1 MEIKYIKDNYY
12 FETLTSTH
20 DLSDFNCESED
31 LTNFLIND
39 ALDQQTDKINLTKLI
54 MCNGEVIGFVTLLTD
69 TIEIKK
75 NPRQKN

>member
-31 LTNFLIND
+31 LINFLIKCIRPAN
-39 ALDQQTDKINLTKLI
+39 
-54 MCNGEVIGFVTLLTD
+54 
-69 TIEIKK
+69 
-75 NPRQKN
+75 R